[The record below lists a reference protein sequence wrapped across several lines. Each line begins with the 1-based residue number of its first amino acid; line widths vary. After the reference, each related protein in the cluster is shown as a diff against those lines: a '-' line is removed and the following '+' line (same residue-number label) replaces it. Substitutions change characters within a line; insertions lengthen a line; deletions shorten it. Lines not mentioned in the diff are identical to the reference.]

1 MPRASWRP
9 SVVPP
14 ARIILSS
21 ADPRLHPAGESP
33 VDRPY
38 PWRVL
43 EDAPDVAAPP
53 PATGSAGPVGGG
65 SPPPPPPPGI
75 GAPGSIPRA
84 AALAAVGIA
93 CAVLAAVAA
102 LVVVLGGSAAPSL
115 VLPADGRGLAA
126 IRTQPSGVPG
136 EATTGPAA
144 DPELVVDVAGAVRR
158 PGVYRLPPGSRVVDA
173 VAAAG
178 GYAPRVDAAAASLL
192 NLAAPIRDGE
202 QVRIPSRDDPPS
214 ASAPVAAPAAGAGQ
228 APAGPIDLNRASA
241 QELDTLPGIGP
252 VTAAKIIAAR
262 EEAPFGAVEELRT
275 RGIVGE
281 ATFGKL
287 EGLVSVGP

>member
-1 MPRASWRP
+1 M
-9 SVVPP
+9 
-14 ARIILSS
+14 
-21 ADPRLHPAGESP
+21 
-33 VDRPY
+33 DRPY

-43 EDAPDVAAPP
+43 EDAPGVAAPP

-65 SPPPPPPPGI
+65 SLPPPPPPPGSGTAGPI
-75 GAPGSIPRA
+75 SRA

-93 CAVLAAVAA
+93 CAVLASVAA
-102 LVVVLGGSAAPSL
+102 VVVVLGGSTAPSL
-115 VLPADGRGLAA
+115 VLPADGQGLAA
-126 IRTQPSGVPG
+126 IRAQPSGVPG
-136 EATTGPAA
+136 EATVESAPG
-144 DPELVVDVAGAVRR
+144 PELVVDVAGAVRR

-202 QVRIPSRDDPPS
+202 QVRIPSRDDPQS
-214 ASAPVAAPAAGAGQ
+214 ASAPAAAPPAAGAGQ
-228 APAGPIDLNRASA
+228 PPAGPIDLNRASA

-252 VTAAKIIAAR
+252 VTAAKIISAR

-287 EGLVSVGP
+287 DGLVSVGP